1 LKYRIIQ
8 ESTKFTAYFLQY
20 DAIHSFTSKNHFIS
34 KERHVTRSKASHR
47 NQEDSTKE
55 NSKRTDTPSPGEAN
69 PKIRSDRKYDSALL
83 FVHGIGNQK
92 EGDVLKNMANP
103 VAKHIIRVAEKY
115 GWQTDAEQETSSSP
129 IVITARKINR
139 TKTTFLDECI
149 WANSFPRMTFWEFV
163 KWALARISS
172 PIVLLIPDKDD
183 IQVIHRELELHNY
196 FNVNA
201 PLKLAGVFFRFLFRL
216 FLLFGVSLFIF
227 ASLLLSLQFLLNSST
242 GVRVATILLFLVAI
256 SCLVLLHK
264 KLNYFAHVPAAIMP
278 AHGQYMLN
286 TVKDAVERTC
296 RLTKR
301 PALIAHSQGGFLAYH
316 ALKDFSTKKR
326 PKWRLFG
333 VGSGLRPI
341 TFLDRLN
348 NRWALSLWWVASLYA
363 FLAIGS
369 FLALLNHADFGEN
382 LRSTGIHLYFISRAI
397 LGLPLSS
404 AEINYLSEPLRQ
416 QSHTFLSQVF
426 YLLQDTIPL
435 PLATIL
441 LGIFWIIANRS
452 SNSPLLFDRI
462 PPLKCVSNWTEVT
475 TSHDLVGRLSLA
487 PLPLQVRQQDTSGAS
502 NVILDHISY
511 FKTSILP
518 LQIAIE
524 ALGDAQIL
532 TKSELDRERDDINTL
547 NTQLN
552 ALSQRRWHLTS
563 FIISALSATLFIIY
577 TFINGYMSWA
587 FTIIYLSLAVT
598 IVSIPCRLIEIALSR
613 SGPLKPP
620 SETNIMKQRQ
630 CISAHYNRMIL
641 VGSAERCLGAF
652 LAVTG
657 MGSILATYIA
667 QDIVMPPETKVAIS
681 PQSISNLWTLG
692 ILALFGGVAVVFK
705 YRLHPFLS
713 LGLELYLSFRI
724 VTAPSDGF
732 SVIKPG
738 LPAVI
743 LILFATTLI
752 FAIQCSRSLTQQN
765 STGQRG

>member
-1 LKYRIIQ
+1 MSR
-8 ESTKFTAYFLQY
+8 
-20 DAIHSFTSKNHFIS
+20 S
-34 KERHVTRSKASHR
+34 KESRRNHSRSHKESIKPTYTPTPSKA
-47 NQEDSTKE
+47 D
-55 NSKRTDTPSPGEAN
+55 
-69 PKIRSDRKYDSALL
+69 PKIRSTKKYDSALL
-83 FVHGIGNQK
+83 FIHGIGNQK
-92 EGDVLKNMANP
+92 KGDVLKSMANP
-103 VAKHIIRVAEKY
+103 VAKHIIHVAEKY
-115 GWQTDAEQETSSSP
+115 DWQTEVEQENPSSP
-129 IVITARKINR
+129 IIITARKMNHS
-139 TKTTFLDECI
+139 KTTYLDECI
-149 WANSFPRMTFWEFV
+149 WANSFPRITFWEFT
-163 KWALARISS
+163 KWLAVRISS

-183 IQVIHRELELHNY
+183 IQVIRREFELHNY
-196 FNVNA
+196 FSVKA
-201 PLKLAGVFFRFLFRL
+201 YLKLSGVMLRVLFRL
-216 FLLFGVSLFIF
+216 FLLFGVSLLIST
-227 ASLLLSLQFLLNSST
+227 APLLVFQFLLNSST
-242 GVRVATILLFLVAI
+242 GLRVAVIMLILIAM
-256 SCLVLLHK
+256 SCLVSLHK
-264 KLNYFAHVPAAIMP
+264 KANYFAHVPAAIMP
-278 AHGQYMLN
+278 SHGEYMLD
-286 TVKDAVERTC
+286 TVKDAIRRTY

-301 PALIAHSQGGFLAYH
+301 PTLIAHSQGGFLAYH
-316 ALKDFSTKKR
+316 ALKDLSTKKR

-348 NRWALSLWWVASLYA
+348 NRWALSLWWATSLYA

-369 FLALLNHADFGEN
+369 LLALLNHADFGKN
-382 LRSTGIHLYFISRAI
+382 LRFAGIHLYFISRAI

-441 LGIFWIIANRS
+441 LGIFWIVANRS
-452 SNSPLLFDRI
+452 SSSPLLFDRI
-462 PPLKCVSNWTEVT
+462 PPLKCISNWTEVT

-487 PLPLQVRQQDTSGAS
+487 PLPLQARQQDTSGPS

-577 TFINGYMSWA
+577 IFINGYMSWA

-620 SETNIMKQRQ
+620 SETDIMKQRQ
-630 CISAHYNRMIL
+630 RISAHYNRMIL
-641 VGSAERCLGAF
+641 VGYAERCLGVI
-652 LAVTG
+652 LAITG

-667 QDIVMPPETKVAIS
+667 EAVVAPPKTGVIID
-681 PQSISNLWTLG
+681 PQSMSSLWKLG
-692 ILALFGGVAVVFK
+692 TLALFSGIAVMFK
-705 YRLHPFLS
+705 YRLHHFLL
-713 LGLELYLSFRI
+713 LGFELYLSFWI
-724 VTAPSDGF
+724 VTAHSVSF
-732 SVIKPG
+732 FVIKPG

-743 LILFATTLI
+743 LIVITTSLI
-752 FAIQCSRSLTQQN
+752 IAIQRSRSVTQQN
-765 STGQRG
+765 STRPRG

>member
-1 LKYRIIQ
+1 MSRI
-8 ESTKFTAYFLQY
+8 KV
-20 DAIHSFTSKNHFIS
+20 N
-34 KERHVTRSKASHR
+34 RR
-47 NQEDSTKE
+47 NQDDSRKE
-55 NSKRTDTPSPGEAN
+55 KSSPPNTPTPGN
-69 PKIRSDRKYDSALL
+69 TNTKIRSARKYDSALL

-92 EGDVLKNMANP
+92 EGDVLKNMATP
-103 VAKHIIRVAEKY
+103 VANYIINVAEKY
-115 GWQTDAEQETSSSP
+115 GWQTELEQEAPSSS
-129 IVITARKINR
+129 IVITARKQNQV
-139 TKTTFLDECI
+139 KTTRLDECI
-149 WANSFPRMTFWEFV
+149 WSNSFPRLTFWEFA
-163 KWALARISS
+163 KWAAARVSS

-183 IQVIHRELELHNY
+183 IQVICRELELHNY
-196 FNVNA
+196 PGVNA
-201 PLKLAGVFFRFLFRL
+201 YLKLTGVIFRLLFRL
-216 FLLFGVSLFIF
+216 LLLSGISLLILTG
-227 ASLLLSLQFLLNSST
+227 LLLSLQFLLGSST
-242 GVRVATILLFLVAI
+242 GVRVAMLILLLVATV
-256 SCLVLLHK
+256 CLVSLHK
-264 KLNYFAHVPAAIMP
+264 KANYFAHVPAAIMP
-278 AHGQYMLN
+278 SHGEYMLD
-286 TVKDAVERTC
+286 TVKDAIRRTY

-301 PALIAHSQGGFLAYH
+301 PTLIAHSQGGFLAYH
-316 ALKDFSTKKR
+316 ALKDLSTKKR

-348 NRWALSLWWVASLYA
+348 NRWALSLWWATSLYA

-369 FLALLNHADFGEN
+369 LLALLNHADFGKN
-382 LRSTGIHLYFISRAI
+382 LRFAGIHLYFISRAI

-426 YLLQDTIPL
+426 YLLQYTIPL

-441 LGIFWIIANRS
+441 LGIFWIVANRS
-452 SNSPLLFDRI
+452 SSSPLLFDRI

-487 PLPLQVRQQDTSGAS
+487 PLPSQARQQDTSGLS

-518 LQIAIE
+518 IQIAIE

-532 TKSELDRERDDINTL
+532 TKSELDNERDDINTL
-547 NTQLN
+547 NDQLN
-552 ALSQRRWHLTS
+552 ALSQRRWHLTT
-563 FIISALSATLFIIY
+563 FIISALSAILFAIY
-577 TFINGYMSWA
+577 MLRNGSMSWA

-598 IVSIPCRLIEIALSR
+598 MVSVPCRLIEIALSR
-613 SGPLKPP
+613 LGPLKPP
-620 SETNIMKQRQ
+620 SEINMMKQRRR
-630 CISAHYNRMIL
+630 ISTHYRRMIV
-641 VGSAERCLGAF
+641 VGSAERCLGVF
-652 LAVTG
+652 LAVIG

-667 QDIVMPPETKVAIS
+667 QDIVVPPETKVAIS

-692 ILALFGGVAVVFK
+692 VLALFGGVAVVFK

-738 LPAVI
+738 LPAVM
-743 LILFATTLI
+743 LTLFATTLI
-752 FAIQCSRSLTQQN
+752 TAIQCSRSLTQQN
-765 STGQRG
+765 STDSEAEYSI

>member
-1 LKYRIIQ
+1 MSR
-8 ESTKFTAYFLQY
+8 
-20 DAIHSFTSKNHFIS
+20 S
-34 KERHVTRSKASHR
+34 KESRRNHSRSHKESIKPTYTPTPSKA
-47 NQEDSTKE
+47 D
-55 NSKRTDTPSPGEAN
+55 
-69 PKIRSDRKYDSALL
+69 PKIRSTKKYDSALL
-83 FVHGIGNQK
+83 FIHGIGNQK
-92 EGDVLKNMANP
+92 KGDVLKNMANP
-103 VAKHIIRVAEKY
+103 VAKHIIHVAEKY
-115 GWQTDAEQETSSSP
+115 DWQTEVEQETPSSP
-129 IVITARKINR
+129 IIITARKMNHS
-139 TKTTFLDECI
+139 KTTYLDECI
-149 WANSFPRMTFWEFV
+149 WANSFPRITFWEFT
-163 KWALARISS
+163 KWLAVRISS

-183 IQVIHRELELHNY
+183 IQVICREFELHNY
-196 FNVNA
+196 FSVKA
-201 PLKLAGVFFRFLFRL
+201 HLKLTGVIFRFLFRL
-216 FLLFGVSLFIF
+216 FLLFGVSLLVSAI
-227 ASLLLSLQFLLNSST
+227 LLMSSQFLLNAST
-242 GVRVATILLFLVAI
+242 GLRVITLLLLLVAM

-264 KLNYFAHVPAAIMP
+264 KANYFAHVPAAIMP
-278 AHGQYMLN
+278 SHGEYMLD
-286 TVKDAVERTC
+286 TVKDAIRRTY

-301 PALIAHSQGGFLAYH
+301 PTLIAHSQGGFLAYH
-316 ALKDFSTKKR
+316 ALKDLSTKKR

-348 NRWALSLWWVASLYA
+348 NRWALSLWWATSLYA

-369 FLALLNHADFGEN
+369 LLALLNHADFGRN
-382 LRSTGIHLYFISRAI
+382 LRFAGIHLHFISRAI

-452 SNSPLLFDRI
+452 SSSPLLFDRI

-487 PLPLQVRQQDTSGAS
+487 PLPLQARQQDTSGPS

-577 TFINGYMSWA
+577 IFSNGYMSWD

-620 SETNIMKQRQ
+620 SEKNMMKQRRR
-630 CISAHYNRMIL
+630 ISTHYRRMIL
-641 VGSAERCLGAF
+641 VGSAERCLGVL

-657 MGSILATYIA
+657 IGSILATYIA
-667 QDIVMPPETKVAIS
+667 QDIVVPLETEVAIS
-681 PQSISNLWTLG
+681 PQSTSNLWTLG
-692 ILALFGGVAVVFK
+692 VLALFGGVAVVFK

-713 LGLELYLSFRI
+713 LGLGLYLSFRI

-743 LILFATTLI
+743 LILFATILI
-752 FAIQCSRSLTQQN
+752 IAIQCSRSLTQQN
-765 STGQRG
+765 SKGQRG

>member
-1 LKYRIIQ
+1 MSR
-8 ESTKFTAYFLQY
+8 
-20 DAIHSFTSKNHFIS
+20 S
-34 KERHVTRSKASHR
+34 KESRRNHSRSHKESIKPTYTPTPSKA
-47 NQEDSTKE
+47 D
-55 NSKRTDTPSPGEAN
+55 
-69 PKIRSDRKYDSALL
+69 PKIRSTKKYDSALL
-83 FVHGIGNQK
+83 FIHGIGNQK
-92 EGDVLKNMANP
+92 KGDVLKSMANP
-103 VAKHIIRVAEKY
+103 VAKHIIHVAEKY
-115 GWQTDAEQETSSSP
+115 DWQTEVEQETPSSP
-129 IVITARKINR
+129 IIITARKMNHS
-139 TKTTFLDECI
+139 KTTYLDECI
-149 WANSFPRMTFWEFV
+149 WANSFPRITFWEFM
-163 KWALARISS
+163 KWLAVRISS

-183 IQVIHRELELHNY
+183 IQVIRREFELHNY
-196 FNVNA
+196 FSVKA
-201 PLKLAGVFFRFLFRL
+201 YLKLSGVMLRVLFRL
-216 FLLFGVSLFIF
+216 FLLFGVSLLVST
-227 ASLLLSLQFLLNSST
+227 APLLLFQFLLNSST
-242 GVRVATILLFLVAI
+242 GLRVVVIMLILIAM
-256 SCLVLLHK
+256 SCLVSLHK
-264 KLNYFAHVPAAIMP
+264 KANYFAHVPAAIMP
-278 AHGQYMLN
+278 SHGEYMLD
-286 TVKDAVERTC
+286 TVKDAIRRTY

-301 PALIAHSQGGFLAYH
+301 PTLIAHSQGGFLAYH
-316 ALKDFSTKKR
+316 ALKDLSTKKR

-348 NRWALSLWWVASLYA
+348 NRWALSLWWATSLYA

-369 FLALLNHADFGEN
+369 LLALLNHADFGKN
-382 LRSTGIHLYFISRAI
+382 LRFAGIHLYFISRAI

-426 YLLQDTIPL
+426 YLLQYTIPL

-441 LGIFWIIANRS
+441 LGIFWIVANRS
-452 SNSPLLFDRI
+452 SSSPLLFDRI

-487 PLPLQVRQQDTSGAS
+487 PLPSQARQQDTSGLS

-518 LQIAIE
+518 IQIAIE

-532 TKSELDRERDDINTL
+532 TKSELDNERDDINTL
-547 NTQLN
+547 NDQLN
-552 ALSQRRWHLTS
+552 ALSQRRWHLTT
-563 FIISALSATLFIIY
+563 FIISALSAILFAIY
-577 TFINGYMSWA
+577 MLRNGSMSWA

-598 IVSIPCRLIEIALSR
+598 MVSVPCRLIEIALSR
-613 SGPLKPP
+613 LGPLKPP
-620 SETNIMKQRQ
+620 SEINMMKQRRR
-630 CISAHYNRMIL
+630 ISTHYRRMIV
-641 VGSAERCLGAF
+641 VGSAERCLGVF
-652 LAVTG
+652 LAVIG

-667 QDIVMPPETKVAIS
+667 QDIVVPPETKVAIS

-692 ILALFGGVAVVFK
+692 VLALFGGVAVVFK

-743 LILFATTLI
+743 LTLVATTLI
-752 FAIQCSRSLTQQN
+752 TAIQCSRSLTQQN
-765 STGQRG
+765 STDSEAEYSI

>member
-1 LKYRIIQ
+1 M
-8 ESTKFTAYFLQY
+8 
-20 DAIHSFTSKNHFIS
+20 
-34 KERHVTRSKASHR
+34 TRSKASRR

-55 NSKRTDTPSPGEAN
+55 NSKPTDTPSSGEAN

-115 GWQTDAEQETSSSP
+115 GWQTDTEQETSSSP

-163 KWALARISS
+163 KWAVARISS

-201 PLKLAGVFFRFLFRL
+201 SLKLAGVFFRFLFRL

-227 ASLLLSLQFLLNSST
+227 AALLLSLQFLLNSST
-242 GVRVATILLFLVAI
+242 RVRVATILLFLVAI

-264 KLNYFAHVPAAIMP
+264 KVNYFAHVPAAIMP
-278 AHGQYMLN
+278 AHGQCMLN

-316 ALKDFSTKKR
+316 ALKDLSTRKR

-348 NRWALSLWWVASLYA
+348 NRWALSLWWVASLYT
-363 FLAIGS
+363 FLVIGS
-369 FLALLNHADFGEN
+369 FLALLSHADFLRN
-382 LRSTGIHLYFISRAI
+382 LRFLGIHLYSISRAI

-426 YLLQDTIPL
+426 SLLQDTILL

-441 LGIFWIIANRS
+441 VSIFWIISNRYS
-452 SNSPLLFDRI
+452 STPLLFDRI
-462 PPLKCVSNWTEVT
+462 PPLRSVSNWTEVT

-487 PLPLQVRQQDTSGAS
+487 PLPSQARQQDTSGSS

-518 LQIAIE
+518 IQIAIE

-532 TKSELDRERDDINTL
+532 TKSELDNERDDINTL
-547 NTQLN
+547 NDQLN
-552 ALSQRRWHLTS
+552 ALSQRRWHLTT
-563 FIISALSATLFIIY
+563 FIISALSAILFTIY
-577 TFINGYMSWA
+577 MLRNGSMSWA

-598 IVSIPCRLIEIALSR
+598 MVSVPCRLIEIALSR
-613 SGPLKPP
+613 LGPLKPP
-620 SETNIMKQRQ
+620 SEINMMKQRRR
-630 CISAHYNRMIL
+630 ISTHYRRMIL
-641 VGSAERCLGAF
+641 VGSAERCLGVF
-652 LAVTG
+652 LAAIG

-667 QDIVMPPETKVAIS
+667 QDIVVPPETKVAIS

-692 ILALFGGVAVVFK
+692 VLALFGGVAVVFK

-743 LILFATTLI
+743 LTLFATTLI
-752 FAIQCSRSLTQQN
+752 TAIQCSRSLTQQN
-765 STGQRG
+765 STDSEAEYSI

>member
-1 LKYRIIQ
+1 M
-8 ESTKFTAYFLQY
+8 
-20 DAIHSFTSKNHFIS
+20 
-34 KERHVTRSKASHR
+34 TRSKASRR

-55 NSKRTDTPSPGEAN
+55 NSKPTDTPSPGEAN

-163 KWALARISS
+163 KWVLARISS

-201 PLKLAGVFFRFLFRL
+201 SLKLAGVFFRFLFRL

-264 KLNYFAHVPAAIMP
+264 KVNYFAHVPAAIMP

-382 LRSTGIHLYFISRAI
+382 LRFTGIHLYFISRAI

-487 PLPLQVRQQDTSGAS
+487 PLPLQVRQQDPAGAS
-502 NVILDHISY
+502 TVILDHISY

-587 FTIIYLSLAVT
+587 FTIIFLSLAVT

-630 CISAHYNRMIL
+630 RISAHYNRMIL

-667 QDIVMPPETKVAIS
+667 QDIVMPPETKVAIN